1 MAEFEIEIQ
10 ADAPLPE
17 GVETALWA
25 TAVAVLTHE
34 EIAPPA
40 ALTILLTDDD
50 ALQRLNRDF
59 RGYDTP
65 TDVLSFPTG
74 AATPGMAEAGLPPY
88 LGDLAI
94 SVSRAAAQATA
105 GGHSLTAELQLLTV
119 HGVLHLLGYDHA
131 DEGEKEAMWA
141 AQAAVLTQL
150 GAEITGPHE

>member
-17 GVETALWA
+17 GVEMALWA

-94 SVSRAAAQATA
+94 SIPRAAAQATA

-131 DEGEKEAMWA
+131 DEGEKETMWA
-141 AQAAVLTQL
+141 AQAAILEKI
-150 GAEITGPHE
+150 GAEITAPKE